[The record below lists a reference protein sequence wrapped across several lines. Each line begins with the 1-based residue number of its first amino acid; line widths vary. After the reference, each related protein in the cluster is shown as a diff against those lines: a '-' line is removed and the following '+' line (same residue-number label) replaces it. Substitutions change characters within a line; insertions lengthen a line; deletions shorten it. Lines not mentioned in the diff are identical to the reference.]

1 VNFNATIIRT
11 AVLLT
16 AGLFG
21 LSAHADVI
29 KSDGNVTIRSL
40 PHEITE
46 DFQLEDL
53 VPTDNPLSSIAY
65 APGSISFMD
74 GNEQPLRGIN
84 PGHESDYPDDWWHGS
99 GLVYVTETD
108 TMIVDFSNLY
118 VTAFTFRLGA
128 NKEAQAWIQAF
139 YSDDTGATGSLRTDG
154 WFTGIGPDSSP
165 EYGVFVTDQSS
176 CRKLTSVV
184 IDPNFTWGLGD
195 MQIATSDT
203 CTTQVPEPGSL
214 GLLGAGLLA
223 MGFVW
228 RTRRRAM
235 VSV

>member
-29 KSDGNVTIRSL
+29 KSDGNVSINSL
-40 PHEITE
+40 PDAISS
-46 DFQLEDL
+46 DFPLEDL
-53 VPTDNPLSSIAY
+53 VPTENPLSSITYGSGSVEFEDGDGEPLPGEDPA
-65 APGSISFMD
+65 AP
-74 GNEQPLRGIN
+74 
-84 PGHESDYPDDWWHGS
+84 DWWQGS
-99 GLVYVTETD
+99 GLIYTTGTD
-108 TMIVDFSNLY
+108 TMIVDFTDLN
-118 VTAFTFRLGA
+118 VIGFTFRLGA
-128 NKEAQAWIQAF
+128 NMNARAWIRAH
-139 YSDDTGATGSLRTDG
+139 YSDDTGATGSVMTD
-154 WFTGIGPDSSP
+154 WFGGIRPDSSP
-165 EYGVFVTDQSS
+165 AYGVFVTDQSA
-176 CRKLTSVV
+176 CRKLDSVV

-195 MQIATSDT
+195 MQIATSDA

-235 VSV
+235 VSM